1 KSDNISQE
9 ILNSDNAIKKLGGK
23 IKEIKEVSI
32 PGTDIIRK
40 IVIIDKIEPTK
51 IRYPRKA
58 GKPGK
63 DPIK

>member
-1 KSDNISQE
+1 MYKRQ
-9 ILNSDNAIKKLGGK
+9 IKKLGGK
-23 IKEIKEVSI
+23 IKEIKEISI
-32 PGTDIIRK
+32 PGTDINRK
-40 IVIIDKIEPTK
+40 IVIIEKIEKTN